1 MVKTLLFRNLLTIL
15 VIAGGYVFLWFSAET
30 NSDHSYTLCVVK
42 NVTGYPCPGCGMG
55 RASIELFKGN
65 IAESLHFHWWAIPFH
80 ILVWI
85 SLIWLIRD
93 IIIKK
98 DTFRPFIQRP
108 MNTVWLGLIFILVL
122 INWIRAIYI
131 GL

>member
-1 MVKTLLFRNLLTIL
+1 MVKTLFFRNLLTIL

-30 NSDHSYTLCVVK
+30 NADHEYTFCVVK

-65 IAESLHFHWWAIPFH
+65 FAESLHFHWWAIPFH
-80 ILVWI
+80 IMVWI
-85 SLIWLIRD
+85 SLVWLIRD
-93 IIIKK
+93 TIIKK

-108 MNTVWLGLIFILVL
+108 MNTAWLGLIFILVL